1 MLLEP
6 LHCLVPK
13 HEDAARVPATLVV
26 ERLNNSVPSCVSSRL
41 ICELTAD
48 CVRLSER
55 AARVND
61 S

>member
-1 MLLEP
+1 MRMRRAYP
-6 LHCLVPK
+6 TNPSP
-13 HEDAARVPATLVV
+13 AALNATLVV